1 MLLIKLKQ
9 LSMGKPILKN
19 LCANFSGIGINLF
32 CQVILVPFYIEQ
44 WGVDK
49 YADWIV
55 LSSVSSVFSMSDIG
69 LNTVISNQ
77 FSIKMA
83 QGDEQYCRSLLTDNY
98 FLLLI
103 VSLFG
108 IIGCLVFVNICDV
121 NSLLG
126 LSVLSSKTTRVV
138 LLLLV
143 IQIFVSMIGGVS
155 NAVYRSKSLT
165 FRSIYIDNLAKL
177 VEGFI
182 LLSGLLLHCRLELLA
197 FFYVIPNIYVMVY
210 KYYDIKKIYSFVFQI
225 NNIDIKL
232 LKGLL
237 FPSFSFMLFPVGNL
251 IIQQGFTLFVN
262 KYFGASSL
270 VLYNT
275 TRTLCNFIKT
285 IMNSINYSVWPEL
298 SIAYGK
304 HDYVKMKRIYYSSL
318 FLSVA
323 LSILIS
329 IFLLIAGPF
338 IYVVWTNNE
347 IEFDFSLMFAFLLVL
362 FFNNFW
368 FTGSVVLA
376 ATNKH
381 SVLSILFV
389 LGSCLSLLMAYI
401 INLYFH
407 SLIYI
412 TYSLVVIDMILS
424 MYTIKT
430 NRCLLRLNSHI

>member
-1 MLLIKLKQ
+1 
-9 LSMGKPILKN
+9 
-19 LCANFSGIGINLF
+19 
-32 CQVILVPFYIEQ
+32 
-44 WGVDK
+44 
-49 YADWIV
+49 
-55 LSSVSSVFSMSDIG
+55 
-69 LNTVISNQ
+69 
-77 FSIKMA
+77 
-83 QGDEQYCRSLLTDNY
+83 
-98 FLLLI
+98 
-103 VSLFG
+103 
-108 IIGCLVFVNICDV
+108 
-121 NSLLG
+121 
-126 LSVLSSKTTRVV
+126 
-138 LLLLV
+138 
-143 IQIFVSMIGGVS
+143 MIGGVS

-197 FFYVIPNIYVMVY
+197 FFYVIPKIYVMVY

-275 TRTLCNFIKT
+275 TRTLCNFIKM

-304 HDYVKMKRIYYSSL
+304 HDYVKMKRMYYSSL